1 MLQYQQ
7 SLFAT
12 STNPKVISEAA
23 KMNTELTPKW
33 SATQPNNGAAIA
45 TLKCCMANRP
55 LPTITSADN
64 NISLAS
70 IIAIEI

>member
-23 KMNTELTPKW
+23 KMNTDLAPKC

-45 TLKCCMANRP
+45 TL
-55 LPTITSADN
+55 
-64 NISLAS
+64 
-70 IIAIEI
+70 

>member
-23 KMNTELTPKW
+23 KMNTDLAP
-33 SATQPNNGAAIA
+33 SVPQPNQIMEQQSLRFNAALLIA
-45 TLKCCMANRP
+45 RFIP
-55 LPTITSADN
+55 LLLLMTVSH
-64 NISLAS
+64 
-70 IIAIEI
+70 